1 MRAIILAGGAGLR
14 LREIINDVPKP
25 MAPIADNPFL
35 EYLVLQLS
43 KWGIN
48 EIILSIGYK
57 REIVKSHFG
66 TGERWGAKI
75 LYSEEQEP
83 LGTGGAIKKAATFLR
98 DEHVVVMNGDSFF
111 NLDLN
116 KLLSFHKEKQALAT
130 ISLLKVKDT
139 NRYGRVE
146 VDPAG
151 SIKKFT
157 EKAPGAEGL
166 INSGIYVLSPKA
178 LKIIPAEKCS
188 FERDV
193 LPLLVGRGL
202 FGLSDQGFFID
213 IGVPTDYLS
222 LSNHPQ
228 QLLDAVNL

>member
-1 MRAIILAGGAGLR
+1 MAIT
-14 LREIINDVPKP
+14 D
-25 MAPIADNPFL
+25 DD
-35 EYLVLQLS
+35 LS
-43 KWGIN
+43 TEVVN
-48 EIILSIGYK
+48 TAC
-57 REIVKSHFG
+57 G

-75 LYSEEQEP
+75 LYSEKQEP
-83 LGTGGAIKKAATFLR
+83 LGTGGAIKKAATLLC
-98 DEHVVVMNGDSFF
+98 DEHVVVMNGDSFL

-116 KLLSFHKEKQALAT
+116 KLLSFHKEKQAVAT
-130 ISLLKVKDT
+130 IGLVKVNDT

-146 VDPAG
+146 VGAAG
-151 SIKKFT
+151 SIKSFT

-166 INSGIYVLSPKA
+166 INSGIYVLIAQA

-202 FGLSDQGFFID
+202 FGLTNQGFFID